1 MIDFGP
7 FLFHFPAAALCAAA
21 LAAAGSHLAT
31 RQRTLQSLCLAQGAE
46 LGALASVLVAY
57 MTHTALENAQTWWS
71 LGGGL
76 VGALVAGGLASRVGR
91 TRAASRTPRLFSTWI
106 VLVAVTHLA
115 VALHPA
121 LESHLARV
129 FLGDLATLSDAEALT
144 VATTGFFAAA
154 ILGFAWRGISDRT
167 FDTSAL
173 GLSKWGGGSTLEVV
187 PFVLLPAIS
196 TWAAGFLFTCA
207 CLFVPTSLLVRD
219 GDSSRRSMTLCAGVA
234 FVCAPI
240 GLLLSLQMERI
251 PTVPGIVALLATSCL
266 GLGIFR
272 NRARA
277 A

>member
-1 MIDFGP
+1 MIDLGP
-7 FLFHFPAAALCAAA
+7 FLFHIPAAALCAAA

-57 MTHTALENAQTWWS
+57 TTHTALEEAQTWWS

-91 TRAASRTPRLFSTWI
+91 TRASSRTPRLFSTWI

-144 VATTGFFAAA
+144 VATTGLLAVA
-154 ILGFAWRGISDRT
+154 IFVFDRRGITDRT
-167 FDTSAL
+167 FDGSAL
-173 GLSKWGGGSTLEVV
+173 GLSKWRGGTLEAV
-187 PFVLLPAIS
+187 PFIVLPAIS

-219 GDSSRRSMTLCAGVA
+219 GDSSRQSTALCAGVA
-234 FVCAPI
+234 LICAPI
-240 GLLLSLQMERI
+240 GILLSLHMERM
-251 PTVPGIVALLATSCL
+251 PTVPGIVALLAVACL
-266 GLGIFR
+266 GLGFLR

-277 A
+277 L